1 MEDELLDQ
9 EGHVLF
15 ANDRYIV
22 RRTGCSSAIHHA
34 GSGLRIP
41 CRESSLIM
49 HEDVQSLAFIDYVGE
64 LHHSIARPADLA
76 CDDDAV
82 IEGFMEGGG
91 DSGR

>member
-1 MEDELLDQ
+1 VEDELLDQ

-22 RRTGCSSAIHHA
+22 RR
-34 GSGLRIP
+34 

-64 LHHSIARPADLA
+64 LHHSIARTADLT

-82 IEGFMEGGG
+82 IERFMEGGG